1 MINANKVAVAVVH
14 PKLAKLAKLANPAPP
29 AVGNHFFLKNPNFG
43 FGFAGAAASAA
54 IHSCIFAASH
64 VI

>member
-14 PKLAKLAKLANPAPP
+14 PKLAKLAKPALR

-43 FGFAGAAASAA
+43 LGFAGAPDVAV